1 MSKAL
6 PRFMYGDP
14 MQTAMRMEAQ
24 SCKGCVS
31 LERVFGVDV
40 CGKGRKQARRCWQF
54 EQIKGVECS
63 SAIL

>member
-40 CGKGRKQARRCWQF
+40 CGKARKYAVKCNQF
-54 EQIKGVECS
+54 ELKKEGGHV
-63 SAIL
+63 

>member
-14 MQTAMRMEAQ
+14 CMIAMRMEAQ

-40 CGKGRKQARRCWQF
+40 CGKARKRAIKCNQF
-54 EQIKGVECS
+54 ELKKEGGHV
-63 SAIL
+63 